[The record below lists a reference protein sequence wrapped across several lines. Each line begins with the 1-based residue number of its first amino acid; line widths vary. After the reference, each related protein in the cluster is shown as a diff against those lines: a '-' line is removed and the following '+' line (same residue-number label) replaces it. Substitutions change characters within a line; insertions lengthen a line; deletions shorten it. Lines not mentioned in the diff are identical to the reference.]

1 MNHHEKGWKKKL
13 RHGSVSL
20 GITVAVLVAVLLLN
34 IGMTA
39 LCSGRLWYIDLT
51 PDSPYNIYVGDT
63 TRKYAQLY
71 TLMDETV
78 SSLDYIFENAEAN
91 RDKNDPLKVD
101 IIFCAEPDLL
111 MRNEQTRYVYYTALL
126 LQKKYPDII
135 RVDYKDVWDNPSL
148 VDEYR
153 STKYSNIFQTDIIV
167 ASGSEFRVNTVR
179 SYYTYDSDAG
189 TNIPV
194 AYNGQKQFVKQ
205 ILDITGAE
213 RPICC
218 LTTNH
223 GEPFEKLDLSDRK
236 NWPEYKE
243 FMNVIEGS
251 GYEIQYLDLANEEIP
266 ENCRL
271 IITFDPTEDF
281 VSSFGN
287 TDVTVSESKKLTEYL
302 NKSYAYMF
310 FADADTPFH
319 KLPNMVEFL
328 EVWGIRYKTAEGLD
342 SEGNTVL
349 GNYQISDPNA
359 KLAGNGERF
368 WAQYVP
374 GRGLGNAI
382 LYDVITSA
390 ASPKI
395 FFDNAIGIEYAEHFE
410 LNYVQADKT
419 LGTEGYSYG
428 YREGNNAVYAIFDMF
443 HAGTKTAMANYKV
456 VANGEVLTKENGDEL
471 VGVDVFRV
479 MTVSR
484 QPRTIEEGQ
493 GYTAV
498 TQNAYVCA
506 VGSTSFVSDQ
516 ALGSSEY
523 GTPYGN
529 TDAMLATLR
538 YIGKEVH
545 PVGISF
551 IYLYDPAIGE
561 EYFHTTDAETGATVV
576 LPSIIRTTVFLTV
589 FPAVITAGAGIFV
602 LVRRRVRH

>member
-1 MNHHEKGWKKKL
+1 MNHHENGWRKKL

-39 LCSGRLWYIDLT
+39 LSSGRLWYTDLT
-51 PDSPYNIYVGDT
+51 PDSPYNTYIGDT
-63 TRKYAQLY
+63 ARKYATLY

-78 SSLDYIFENAEAN
+78 SSLDYIFENANAN
-91 RDKNDPLKVD
+91 RGGKAPVEVD

-126 LQKKYPDII
+126 LQKKYPDNIKVSY
-135 RVDYKDVWDNPSL
+135 RDVWDNPSK
-148 VDEYR
+148 VDEFR
-153 STKYSNIFQTDIIV
+153 STKYSNIYQTDVIV

-179 SYYTYDSDAG
+179 SYYAYDSDAA

-205 ILDITGAE
+205 ILDVTGAE

-223 GEPFEKLDLSDRK
+223 GEPFANLDLKKR
-236 NWPEYKE
+236 NEWPEYKE
-243 FMNVIEGS
+243 FMNLIEGA
-251 GYEIQYLDLANEEIP
+251 GYEIQYLDLAEEEIP

-271 IITFDPTEDF
+271 IITFDPQKDF
-281 VSSFGN
+281 ASSFGN
-287 TDVTVSESKKLTEYL
+287 DKVEVSESKKLAEYL

-310 FADADTPFH
+310 FADADTPFDE
-319 KLPNMVEFL
+319 LDNMVEFL
-328 EVWGIRYKTAEGLD
+328 ELWGIQYKTAEGLD
-342 SEGNTVL
+342 SNGNTVL
-349 GNYQISDPNA
+349 GNYQISDPNSS
-359 KLAGNGERF
+359 LAGDGERF
-368 WAQYVP
+368 WAQYP
-374 GRGLGNAI
+374 SGNGLGNAI
-382 LYDVITSA
+382 LYDVISSA
-390 ASPKI
+390 AAPKI
-395 FFDNAIGIEYAEHFE
+395 FFDNAIAIDYADNFGIT
-410 LNYVQADKT
+410 YVQADET
-419 LGTEGYSYG
+419 LGTPAFSFG
-428 YREGNNAVYAIFDMF
+428 YREGNGVARSIFDMF
-443 HAGTKTAMANYKV
+443 LAGTSSAMANYQV
-456 VANGEVLTKENGDEL
+456 VANGEVLERANGDPL

-479 MTVSR
+479 MTISR
-484 QPRTIEEGQ
+484 EPRTVEEGQ
-493 GYTAV
+493 GLTAV

-529 TDAMLATLR
+529 TDALLATLR
-538 YIGKEVH
+538 YIGKEVN

-551 IYLYDPAIGE
+551 VYLYDPAIGE
-561 EYFHTTDAETGATVV
+561 EYFKETDPQTGALSVKSSIITTTVV
-576 LPSIIRTTVFLTV
+576 LAAL
-589 FPAVITAGAGIFV
+589 PAAIATGAGIFV